1 MMPILSLELPSD
13 SLRLRQSIGNGE
25 FGRVHIGDA
34 QGVNGTEDWTTV
46 AIKTLAGL
54 PPLIKLMIQCFSA
67 YTTKRPFTK
76 YVMLG
81 VLQALPRAGMN
92 LFFAQTAVNTFRVH
106 YIAGR
111 IAAVFQS
118 HKIIYICQPKSV
130 QRHDA
135 RRTL

>member
-1 MMPILSLELPSD
+1 MNLIYVSQDNVYEIPPYLMMPIFSLELPSD

-67 YTTKRPFTK
+67 YTTKRPFT
-76 YVMLG
+76 
-81 VLQALPRAGMN
+81 
-92 LFFAQTAVNTFRVH
+92 NTL
-106 YIAGR
+106 
-111 IAAVFQS
+111 
-118 HKIIYICQPKSV
+118 C
-130 QRHDA
+130 
-135 RRTL
+135 